1 MIETV
6 DPLVPISVMVSRM
19 EKHQA
24 EFRVVLARLPW
35 WHFKRR
41 AMASM
46 AIAVYDQEIDAL
58 LALAGS
64 CQPIIGYQRQS

>member
-1 MIETV
+1 MKTV
-6 DPLVPISVMVSRM
+6 DPLVPISLMISRM

-24 EFRVVLARLPW
+24 EFREIVAKLPW
-35 WHFKRR
+35 WRFKRR
-41 AMASM
+41 AMACM